1 MLFSGALT
9 RPSFLPLC
17 LSVRLK
23 ASSFPL
29 WRQMKPR
36 LSGWRRA
43 HVVSDFLP
51 LFAEQRKRSVFLS
64 EATVGEQTQ
73 FESGHALSKLSEFG
87 VNETLA
93 WRFLKQIGKIYF
105 RIVLIR
111 NFVTFIFGKAEE
123 GTCKRQAAV
132 CLLSVLRRSA
142 CLLSLC
148 CSAAGRGFK
157 SEALLH
163 ALFTLCYSLMVPPAL
178 KLGKIDIWARKK
190 PMYTSD

>member
-23 ASSFPL
+23 ANSFPL

-36 LSGWRRA
+36 LSGLETSTCGFRLLATICWAAKKIGFPQRGDGWWADTVWIWARA
-43 HVVSDFLP
+43 V
-51 LFAEQRKRSVFLS
+51 K
-64 EATVGEQTQ
+64 TVR
-73 FESGHALSKLSEFG
+73 LSEFG

-93 WRFLKQIGKIYF
+93 WRFLKQIGRIYF

-142 CLLSLC
+142 CLLSLLLC
-148 CSAAGRGFK
+148 CWKR
-157 SEALLH
+157 
-163 ALFTLCYSLMVPPAL
+163 
-178 KLGKIDIWARKK
+178 I
-190 PMYTSD
+190 

>member
-1 MLFSGALT
+1 MPRRYVNITHRNEFQCSSPALSRD
-9 RPSFLPLC
+9 RPFLPLC

-23 ASSFPL
+23 ANSFPL
-29 WRQMKPR
+29 WRQWNRVSPV
-36 LSGWRRA
+36 WRRA

-51 LFAEQRKRSVFLS
+51 LFAEQRKRSVSSARRRLVS
-64 EATVGEQTQ
+64 RHGLNLGTRCQ
-73 FESGHALSKLSEFG
+73 KLSEFG

-93 WRFLKQIGKIYF
+93 WRFLKQIGRIYF
-105 RIVLIR
+105 RIVLNP

-148 CSAAGRGFK
+148 CWKR
-157 SEALLH
+157 
-163 ALFTLCYSLMVPPAL
+163 
-178 KLGKIDIWARKK
+178 I
-190 PMYTSD
+190 